1 MKKGEMITLR
11 NVLNQLRNEEGFTSY
26 PIKFRYAVERTLDKM
41 ESEITALQKIETGIR
56 TEHLKK
62 FDEDREALIKE
73 HGKEQPNGSIAV
85 EEKDEAAMAAFTEG
99 FEALKVKH
107 KKALEKFEKAMGEY
121 QKDILQ
127 GEEAEAFVHSVSIDK
142 VPEELPHQ
150 YLQILSNSRFGFIV
164 D

>member
-1 MKKGEMITLR
+1 MIALR
-11 NVLNQLRNEEGFTSY
+11 NVLNQLRNEEGFTKY
-26 PIKFRYAVERTLDKM
+26 PVKFRYAVERTLDHM

-62 FDEDREALIKE
+62 FDEDREALIKQ
-73 HGKEQPNGSIAV
+73 HGKEQPNGSVAV
-85 EEKDEAAMAAFTEG
+85 DEKDESAMAAFTEG

-107 KKALEKFEKAMGEY
+107 KKALDKYEKAMEEY

-127 GEEAEAFVHSVSIDK
+127 GEESEVFVHSISIDK

-150 YLQILSNSRFGFIV
+150 YLQILSSSRFGLIV